1 MALKTQNWRKKGG
14 RMKITIE
21 ILADGEKEE
30 KEPNTQCSAP
40 FLLAF

>member
-21 ILADGEKEE
+21 TLADGFDDI
-30 KEPNTQCSAP
+30 TQIQI
-40 FLLAF
+40 LHLI